1 MKNETSGMEG
11 QLSIIRKMKWIFTF
25 FSLAAIISA
34 RAINGIVSNTPVSF
48 GIGFA
53 VVLFLT
59 LITII
64 SIGISRFA
72 ASQIRYGTW
81 DEYSDK
87 TNVQYIDI
95 LTTFL
100 VCVTLIVLVA
110 AMPFGDVVSLANSE
124 EQAGPFTGGKL
135 HMSTH
140 IMRASVVLF
149 LFLVCFLQWS
159 ELNLARK
166 YPESQAP
173 RSLPIRRV
181 QVNAEQGKSG
191 FEPIQSFPVVFLL
204 CVFFGISPIL
214 PGYLQKEV
222 GPGVAIMYLLILSVV
237 SLAVITICAKWMRHR
252 KDTDKRGY
260 MAALFFGS
268 ILGMLAGVIGLIGI
282 HGSELGAWLF
292 SVIAGV
298 ASPILITIMLIA
310 YMSQIMLDRR
320 MRDMRNP

>member
-1 MKNETSGMEG
+1 
-11 QLSIIRKMKWIFTF
+11 
-25 FSLAAIISA
+25 
-34 RAINGIVSNTPVSF
+34 
-48 GIGFA
+48 
-53 VVLFLT
+53 LT